1 MLKPKKSL
9 SQNFLIDKNV
19 AQKIVRLLSI
29 KDNNIIEIGPGKGA
43 LTFEILKMKPKKLI
57 LIEKDDYLCQLLEKK
72 LNNKKN
78 ILILNQDFLDYK
90 NYFNEKYQVISNLPY
105 NVSVKII
112 LKLLKDK
119 KYYSNL
125 ILMVQKEVAMKMN
138 YHSNFKNNLLNFIIE
153 ILSDYKIMFNVSN
166 NVFFPKPKIN
176 STIIHIKPKKLEI
189 DFLKFYKF
197 SRKIFSKKRKKISN
211 IIDINQSL
219 LSNKNLLNLRAE
231 DIKSSD
237 LFKLFNLF

>member
-125 ILMVQKEVAMKMN
+125 IKFA
-138 YHSNFKNNLLNFIIE
+138 SDII
-153 ILSDYKIMFNVSN
+153 IGLIVS
-166 NVFFPKPKIN
+166 I
-176 STIIHIKPKKLEI
+176 
-189 DFLKFYKF
+189 
-197 SRKIFSKKRKKISN
+197 
-211 IIDINQSL
+211 
-219 LSNKNLLNLRAE
+219 
-231 DIKSSD
+231 
-237 LFKLFNLF
+237 